1 MNYDDLLKDQPLP
14 QKVKEEIKKK
24 LEEIKADE
32 KLAKKIVERCVQ
44 AYFKNLMEPGEAA
57 GIVAA
62 QSIGEPGTQM
72 SLPWDEKIIVREG
85 ENVRVVEIGRFVDE
99 CMEKFGFVRQGIHE
113 ICDLP
118 VEIYALSLDQDE
130 RVRWKRVTSVIRHK
144 FGGKLIRIRTRS
156 GRVITATPYHS
167 FVVRQNNRIVPVEG
181 RKLKVGDR
189 IPAVRY
195 MPLNCISAI
204 DLAEFV
210 SYPVVG
216 DVIKPING
224 KAIPKVLELD
234 FDLGYFLGIYL
245 ADGYSTKH
253 FVSISNTSEEV
264 IEIVKRFADKLG
276 IKIAEYDNRS
286 GFPESRDVRLYSS
299 VLSEFVKNFGSNAK
313 DKRIPDFVF
322 GAEREFVRGLL
333 QGYFDG
339 NGSVSVER
347 KTIRAFSSSKEL
359 IDGIALLLTR
369 FGIFG
374 VKRRM
379 KGQYGIEISYR
390 YAKRFAEEIGSSLPE
405 KAKKLEKLA
414 ESLDSKTT
422 YDLIDMIPSIGSAL
436 LDASKKLG
444 YPLHYARKFV
454 RKQKIGRATLQ
465 RHLARLEELAKVRG
479 IEVEELN
486 VLRRAVES
494 DVVWDEIVSIEY
506 VDYDGYVYDLS
517 VEGLETFTTAEGLI
531 THNTMR
537 TFHYAGVAEIDV
549 TLGLPRLIE
558 ILDVRKHPSTPMM
571 TIRLLP
577 EYAKSREKAREVA
590 NRIEATYILD
600 IADVTTD
607 IRRLRIVINPDPK
620 ALEDKGL
627 TLGEVKKKLEKKLKM
642 EVIEEDGKL
651 IIQIPPDVD
660 KPYKTLMDTFDKLK
674 KEVIAG
680 IKEIKRVIIRKEGDE
695 YVLYTEGSNLK
706 KVMKVKGVDFTR
718 TLTNNI
724 YEIYEVLGIEAA
736 RNAVIREAVAT
747 LEEQGLEVDIRH
759 IMLVADVMTADGELK
774 QIGRHGVAGEKQSIL
789 ARAAF
794 EMTVNNLLEAAVK
807 GEVDEL
813 KGITENIIV
822 GQPIKLGTGDV
833 ELVMKL
839 GGRK

>member
-1 MNYDDLLKDQPLP
+1 LKYDDLLKDVPLP
-14 QKVKEEIKKK
+14 PKIKEDIKKK
-24 LEEIKADE
+24 LEEIKAD
-32 KLAKKIVERCVQ
+32 KNLAKKIIDRCVQ

-72 SLPWDEKIIVREG
+72 SLPYDEKIVIKEG
-85 ENVRVVEIGRFVDE
+85 ENVRIVEIGRFVDE
-99 CMEKFGFVRQGIHE
+99 CIEKFGFVRQGIHE

-118 VEIYALSLDQDE
+118 VDIYTLSLDQDE
-130 RVRWKRVTSVIRHK
+130 KVHWKRIVSVIRHR
-144 FGGKLIRIRTRS
+144 FSGKLIRIKTRS

-167 FVVRQNNRIVPVEG
+167 FVVRQNNRIVPIEG
-181 RKLKVGDR
+181 RRLKVGDR

-210 SYPVVG
+210 SYPVFG
-216 DVIKPING
+216 DSIKPING
-224 KAIPKVLELD
+224 KAITRTLELD

-253 FVSISNTSEEV
+253 FVSISNTNKEV
-264 IEIVKRFADKLG
+264 IEIVKRFAERLG
-276 IKIAEYDNRS
+276 IKTAEYDNHS
-286 GFPESRDVRLYSS
+286 GFSKSHDVRLYSS
-299 VLSEFVKNFGSNAK
+299 VLSEFVQNFGSNAK
-313 DKRIPDFVF
+313 EKKIPDFVF
-322 GAEREFVRGLL
+322 SAEREFVRGLL

-339 NGSVSVER
+339 DGSVSVER
-347 KTIRAFSSSKEL
+347 KTIRVFSSSKEL

-369 FGIFG
+369 FGIFC

-390 YAKRFAEEIGSSLPE
+390 YAKRFAEKIGSSVPE

-414 ESLDSKTT
+414 ESLESKTT

-436 LDASKKLG
+436 LDASRKLG
-444 YPLHYARKFV
+444 YPLRYFV

-465 RHLARLEELAKVRG
+465 RHLARLEELARAKG
-479 IEVEELN
+479 IEVKELE
-486 VLRRAVES
+486 VLRKAVES
-494 DVVWDEIVSIEY
+494 DVVWDEIVSIEE
-506 VDYDGYVYDLS
+506 VDYNGYVYDLS

-577 EYAKSREKAREVA
+577 EYAKDREKAREVA
-590 NRIEATYILD
+590 NRIEATYVLD
-600 IADVTTD
+600 IADVATD
-607 IRRLRIVINPDPK
+607 IRNLRIIINPDPK
-620 ALEDKGL
+620 ALERKQL
-627 TLGEVKKKLEKKLKM
+627 KLEEVRKKLEKKLKM
-642 EVIEEDGKL
+642 EVLEEDGKL

-660 KPYKTLMDTFDKLK
+660 KPYKTLMDTFDRLK
-674 KEVIAG
+674 REVIAG
-680 IKEIKRVIIRKEGDE
+680 IKEIRRVIIRKEDDE

-706 KVMKVKGVDFTR
+706 KVMKVKGVDFSR

-736 RNAVIREAVAT
+736 RNAVIREAMAT

-759 IMLVADVMTADGELK
+759 IMLVADVMTADGDLK

-794 EMTVNNLLEAAVK
+794 EMTVNNLLDAAVK

-833 ELVMKL
+833 ELIMKM
-839 GGRK
+839 GGKR